1 MIVIKEYR
9 FKVDTVI
16 RSYKKRFI
24 SKVLPHKQFL
34 AFALSLL
41 GAKVTEIP
49 VKGKNGAPATLGT
62 NSRVLN
68 DARLNRQLDMAS
80 SKAHAR
86 YSRLQSSAVA
96 GWSRPISTDVR
107 TSPSIRTLAA
117 SPHSTILISIAL
129 FFGSF
134 FIYCLSSSFSLE
146 DYDSINFALAVQN
159 FDLTKDA
166 PHPPGAP
173 IYIAFVKVLNVLIND
188 IPLAL
193 GISAALGGALFVTLW
208 HKIFEWF
215 LPQKTAAI
223 ATVILAVSPGLW
235 MTASRP
241 MSDTM
246 ATAALSLSVLLALHY
261 GKNRELKFILWTSA
275 VLALCVGIRPQF
287 GLLAPFLLFSTLFY
301 FRPNR
306 NTSLKAV
313 GIFTIVN
320 LCWLVPTIVSQ
331 YNLDGD
337 GWMTYFNQIIRF
349 KENFDTASG
358 SPLLANNVS
367 ISAIFYR
374 AITHIGTLGYFAL
387 GLNIWYPESVGAMLE
402 SFGTTLNPWHKED
415 VEWTA
420 LGTLYTLAYVFG
432 SMAIM
437 PRISYYWKKAQKIS
451 ESIGYLILVVIAYST
466 VVIMLVPP
474 HTRFYIALLPIFILL
489 PLMGLQS
496 RRWKH
501 DFQYGLM
508 VLAILASGHTIL
520 DSVKQEAPPV
530 ALVKEIQLR
539 TDAVGNNTVLLLNT
553 NAARHAA
560 WYLAQAKVYGSATVP
575 APSDPHEVFELNAK
589 VFANYS
595 GAFPAEWVE
604 ETLIEQYQRPYR
616 VWMRHTSTPLY
627 ELTLRPVP
635 LAAKNNAE
643 PAPIVEKTTEQSKP
657 LQKAKAKTLEIATLI
672 AP

>member
-1 MIVIKEYR
+1 MAASKSQDI
-9 FKVDTVI
+9 DT
-16 RSYKKRFI
+16 
-24 SKVLPHKQFL
+24 
-34 AFALSLL
+34 
-41 GAKVTEIP
+41 
-49 VKGKNGAPATLGT
+49 
-62 NSRVLN
+62 
-68 DARLNRQLDMAS
+68 
-80 SKAHAR
+80 
-86 YSRLQSSAVA
+86 RLQSPAVA
-96 GWSRPISTDVR
+96 GWSRTISAGVLTPPA
-107 TSPSIRTLAA
+107 TLSIDAA
-117 SPHSTILISIAL
+117 QHSTILISIAL
-129 FFGSF
+129 FFGTF
-134 FIYCLSSSFSLE
+134 LTYCLSSSFSLE

-173 IYIAFVKVLNVLIND
+173 VYIAFVKLLNFLVND

-193 GISAALGGALFVTLW
+193 GISAALGGALFVTIW
-208 HKIFEWF
+208 HKIFECF
-215 LPQKTAAI
+215 LPQKTAVI
-223 ATVILAVSPGLW
+223 GTIILAASPGLW
-235 MTASRP
+235 MTATRP

-246 ATAALSLSVLLALHY
+246 ATAALSLSVLLALLFS
-261 GKNRELKFILWTSA
+261 KKRETKYLLWTSA

-287 GLLAPFLLFSTLFY
+287 GLLAPFLLFSTLLF
-301 FRPNR
+301 FGPNR
-306 NTSLKAV
+306 NTCIKAI
-313 GIFTIVN
+313 GIFTMVN

-337 GWMTYFNQIIRF
+337 GWMTYLNQIIRF

-387 GLNIWYPESVGAMLE
+387 GLNMWYPESVGALLE
-402 SFGTTLNPWHKED
+402 GFGTTLNPWHKED
-415 VEWTA
+415 VEWTT

-437 PRISYYWKKAQKIS
+437 PRIRYYWKKAQKIS

-501 DFQYGLM
+501 NFQYGLM

-520 DSVKQEAPPV
+520 DSVKQDAPPV
-530 ALVKEIQLR
+530 ALIKEVQLR
-539 TDAVGNNTVLLLNT
+539 TEAAGKNTVLLLNT

-575 APSDPHEVFELNAK
+575 APADPHEVFGSNVK
-589 VFANYS
+589 VFANYP
-595 GAFPAEWVE
+595 GAFPVEWVE

-616 VWMRHTSTPLY
+616 VWMRHTSTQLY
-627 ELTLRPVP
+627 ELKLRPVP
-635 LAAKNNAE
+635 LAAENIAE
-643 PAPIVEKTTEQSKP
+643 PAPTVEKTTEQSKP
-657 LQKAKAKTLEIATLI
+657 LQKAELKTLEIATLI

>member
-1 MIVIKEYR
+1 MEASE
-9 FKVDTVI
+9 I
-16 RSYKKRFI
+16 R
-24 SKVLPHKQFL
+24 
-34 AFALSLL
+34 
-41 GAKVTEIP
+41 
-49 VKGKNGAPATLGT
+49 
-62 NSRVLN
+62 
-68 DARLNRQLDMAS
+68 AR
-80 SKAHAR
+80 KA
-86 YSRLQSSAVA
+86 RLQSTATAEWSQPRSAGVLA
-96 GWSRPISTDVR
+96 PPTIKSH
-107 TSPSIRTLAA
+107 AA
-117 SPHSTILISIAL
+117 SQYSTILISVAL
-129 FFGSF
+129 FFSTF
-134 FIYCLSSSFSLE
+134 LAYCMSSSFSLE
-146 DYDSINFALAVQN
+146 DYDSINFAFAVQF
-159 FDLTKDA
+159 FDVSQDA

-173 IYIAFVKVLNVLIND
+173 VYIAFVKLLNALVND

-193 GISAALGGALFVTLW
+193 GISAALGGALFVTIW

-223 ATVILAVSPGLW
+223 GTVILAVSPGLW

-241 MSDTM
+241 MSDTI

-261 GKNRELKFILWTSA
+261 GKNRKTKHLLWTSA

-306 NTSLKAV
+306 KVCLKAV
-313 GIFTIVN
+313 GIFTVVN

-349 KENFDTASG
+349 KDNFDTASG

-367 ISAIFYR
+367 ITAIFYR

-387 GLNIWYPESVGAMLE
+387 GLNMWYPESVGAMLE
-402 SFGTTLNPWHKED
+402 SFGTTLNPWHKEN
-415 VEWTA
+415 VEWTT

-432 SMAIM
+432 ALAIM
-437 PRISYYWKKAQKIS
+437 PRIRYYWQKAQKIS
-451 ESIGYLILVVIAYST
+451 ESIGYLILVAIAYST

-501 DFQYGLM
+501 NFQYGLM
-508 VLAILASGHTIL
+508 ALAILASGHTIL
-520 DSVKQEAPPV
+520 DSVKQDAPPV
-530 ALVKEIQLR
+530 ALIKDIQQR
-539 TDAVGNNTVLLLNT
+539 TDAAGNNTVLLLNT

-560 WYLAQAKVYGSATVP
+560 WYLDQAKVFGSATEP
-575 APSDPHEVFELNAK
+575 APSDPKEVFKSRSK
-589 VFANYS
+589 VFANYP
-595 GAFPAEWVE
+595 GAFSPALVE

-616 VWMRHTSTPLY
+616 VWMRHTSTQLY
-627 ELTLRPVP
+627 ELKLRPVP
-635 LAAKNNAE
+635 LATENTVA
-643 PAPIVEKTTEQSKP
+643 PAAVVENSTKP
-657 LQKAKAKTLEIATLI
+657 EKPVQKPQGENLEVATLI